1 MTNLTSDFREKSIK
15 NELEIQMIL
24 RALLPLENTLVMVR
38 KGGLKQKHTI
48 TKRKPNMVNSKVG
61 AVQECEA
68 VDS

>member
-1 MTNLTSDFREKSIK
+1 
-15 NELEIQMIL
+15 MIL
-24 RALLPLENTLVMVR
+24 RALLPLENTLVIVR